1 MLKEYYYIIVSK
13 IDEEI
18 GIEENDFIIGKE
30 FGNYPTSDEII
41 KAIKSV
47 KGDVARV
54 EKRYKLV
61 EV

>member
-54 EKRYKLV
+54 EKRYKLI
-61 EV
+61 E